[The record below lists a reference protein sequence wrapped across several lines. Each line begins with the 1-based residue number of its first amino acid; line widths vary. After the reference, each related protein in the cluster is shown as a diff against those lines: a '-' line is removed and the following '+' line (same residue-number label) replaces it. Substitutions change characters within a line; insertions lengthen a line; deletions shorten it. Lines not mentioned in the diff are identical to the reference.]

1 MLTSIV
7 GINWG
12 DEGKGRMVDLLSRD
26 YDIVVRY
33 QGGNNAGHTVVN
45 DKGKFVMNLL
55 PSGILRQETTNVLA
69 PGMVIDLEHLHREI
83 TTLENAGISFSPE
96 HLLISSRAS
105 ICMPYHSLL
114 DRMEEARLGNKKF
127 GSTLRGIS
135 PAYADRYM
143 KKALRIGDL
152 LHPETLKEKVED
164 IVEWKNL
171 TIEKGYGW
179 VPVSAADLLAWLDQ
193 YGTPIL
199 PYIGD
204 TTDYLGRAISE
215 GKSILFEAQLG
226 ALRDIDYG
234 IYPYTSASPTLA
246 AYATLGAGIPFAR
259 LNETIGIMKAY
270 STCVGEGPFVC
281 EMFGEEGSML
291 REAGG
296 EYGAATG
303 RPRRVGPF
311 DAVASRYGVKM
322 QGSTCLALTKLDVLS
337 YMEEIPIC
345 TAYEIEGKKVD
356 VFPASCEELN
366 KARPVYEYLPG
377 FHCDISSCRT
387 RKELP
392 VAATNYIRALEELT
406 GCPIRYVSVSAERDA
421 CIQMF

>member
-45 DKGKFVMNLL
+45 EKGKFVMNLL
-55 PSGILRQETTNVLA
+55 PSGILRPETANVLA
-69 PGMVIDLEHLHREI
+69 PGMVIDLEHLHGEI
-83 TTLENAGISFSPE
+83 ASLEDAGISFSPE

-114 DRMEEARLGNKKF
+114 DRMEETRLGNRKF
-127 GSTLRGIS
+127 GSTRRGIS

-143 KKALRIGDL
+143 KKALRMEDL
-152 LHPETLKEKVED
+152 LHPEALKEKVED
-164 IVEWKNL
+164 ITEWKNL
-171 TIEKGYGW
+171 TIEKGYGSE
-179 VPVSAADLLAWLDQ
+179 PIEAADMLGWLEQ
-193 YGTPIL
+193 FGTPIL

-204 TTDYLGRAISE
+204 TTDYLGKAVSE

-259 LNETIGIMKAY
+259 LDETIGIMKAY

-303 RPRRVGPF
+303 RPTRVGPF

-322 QGSTCLALTKLDVLS
+322 QGSTYLALTKLDVLS
-337 YMEEIPIC
+337 YMERIPVC
-345 TAYEIEGKKVD
+345 TAYEIDGKKVNA
-356 VFPASCEELN
+356 FPTSCEELN
-366 KARPVYEYLPG
+366 KAKPVYEYLPG

-387 RKELP
+387 PKELP
-392 VAATNYIRALEELT
+392 AAAKNYIRTLEELA

-421 CIQMF
+421 CIEMF